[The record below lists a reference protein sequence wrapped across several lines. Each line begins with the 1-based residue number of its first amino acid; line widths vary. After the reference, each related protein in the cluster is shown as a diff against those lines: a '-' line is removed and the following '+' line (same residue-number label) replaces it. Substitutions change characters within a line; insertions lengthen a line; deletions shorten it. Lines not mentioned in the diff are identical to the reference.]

1 MYQLRFPEEDI
12 SRLTMQ
18 QLRGREGS
26 RVRQVYRKAS
36 KDTGVPWN
44 GRLYRPEDFSAG
56 DAVNQALSAGHTCLY
71 GITLL
76 TVLAMPFPRICG
88 GDPTAAVSVT
98 PYNGFS
104 PHMRG

>member
-36 KDTGVPWN
+36 KDMGVPWN
-44 GRLYRPEDFSAG
+44 GR
-56 DAVNQALSAGHTCLY
+56 AVPSGGFFGGRCSQSGAFRRARLPVRNH
-71 GITLL
+71 
-76 TVLAMPFPRICG
+76 PRICG
-88 GDPTAAVSVT
+88 GDPCTDIQSGEAKA
-98 PYNGFS
+98 FF

>member
-36 KDTGVPWN
+36 KDMGVPWN
-44 GRLYRPEDFSAG
+44 GR
-56 DAVNQALSAGHTCLY
+56 AVPSGGFFGGRCSQSGAFRRARLPVRDH
-71 GITLL
+71 
-76 TVLAMPFPRICG
+76 PRICG
-88 GDPTAAVSVT
+88 GDPKEIYAQGSAKD
-98 PYNGFS
+98 FS
-104 PHMRG
+104 PHMQG